1 MATNNSDT
9 GCAYINRIRT
19 ISIMKK
25 EYYITELHM
34 GDDGLEDTTDHSG
47 PHTLSR
53 ARRIIE
59 RMFKY
64 PGNMINPYS
73 FNIRGPNHQVRS
85 VCDSHS
91 YDTPWYASSPDQS
104 QPAK

>member
-1 MATNNSDT
+1 MT
-9 GCAYINRIRT
+9 NRI
-19 ISIMKK
+19 KK

-34 GDDGLEDTTDHSG
+34 GDDGLEDTTDYSG
-47 PHTLSR
+47 PHTLST
-53 ARRIIE
+53 ARRIME
-59 RMFKY
+59 RMMKY

-91 YDTPWYASSPDQS
+91 YETPWYASSPAQVDQV
-104 QPAK
+104 K